1 MYGTVQDITSQ
12 KEGEHE
18 RDELRRRLLQ
28 VHEQE
33 RLRLAHELHDQT
45 GQSIA
50 ALMLD
55 LKAIESTI
63 DQRERDR
70 VRQVRGHLEEMG
82 KSLHRMAFE
91 LRPASIDELGLSAAL
106 GTYISEWSARS
117 GIRCDFQADASHID
131 KLSEEI
137 RTTLYRVV
145 QEALTNVV
153 KHAVGAT
160 MVSINMNCNDSML
173 RVEIEDNGPGF
184 DQAHQIADARDS
196 LGLAGMRER
205 LSLIKGT
212 LQIESASGIGTTF
225 FVRIQLVPE
234 RVSA

>member
-12 KEGEHE
+12 KEGERE

-55 LKAIESTI
+55 LKAIKSTI

-117 GIRCDFQADASHID
+117 GIRCDFQSDASHID

-153 KHAVGAT
+153 KHAFGAT
-160 MVSINMNCNDSML
+160 MVSVNMNCNDSML
-173 RVEIEDNGPGF
+173 RMEIEDNGPGF
-184 DQAHQIADARDS
+184 DQAHQTTDARDS

-205 LSLIKGT
+205 LSLINGT
-212 LQIESASGIGTTF
+212 LQIESMSGIGTTI